1 MSGLSNLTSSF
12 GLLAAA
18 NNIGGASSLL
28 ALAEDGG
35 IKFSFSMTNIFQD
48 DDDA

>member
-18 NNIGGASSLL
+18 NNIGGSGSLL

-35 IKFSFSMTNIFQD
+35 IIFLFFND
-48 DDDA
+48 